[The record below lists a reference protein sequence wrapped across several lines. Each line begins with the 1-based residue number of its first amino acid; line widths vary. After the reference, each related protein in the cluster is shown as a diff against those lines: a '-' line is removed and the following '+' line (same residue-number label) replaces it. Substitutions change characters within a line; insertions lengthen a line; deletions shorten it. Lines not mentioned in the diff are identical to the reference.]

1 MISFP
6 TDKLR
11 KKTLFWTSKEIVF
24 LFNCSNSEKNSWNIL
39 VKTSGQFINS
49 FKFFLLIILF
59 YFRSLYRP
67 GCIKWTGFHFIYWP
81 THVHLTLFVQH
92 NLQTFSG
99 WPKVLVP
106 LWPGFWNR
114 KRNCWNKRKQS
125 VYYDR
130 NYKRFVRSTSNL
142 WSNSRQKFA
151 NLRWSY
157 NNVKFVVKWGCHQ
170 FWSDIR
176 IVF

>member
-1 MISFP
+1 MFQLF
-6 TDKLR
+6 KLR
-11 KKTLFWTSKEIVF
+11 KTRETNWWTHLINS
-24 LFNCSNSEKNSWNIL
+24 LSNSFE
-39 VKTSGQFINS
+39 V
-49 FKFFLLIILF
+49 FLLIILI

-67 GCIKWTGFHFIYWP
+67 GCIKWTGFHFINWP

-106 LWPGFWNR
+106 LWPGFRNRNR
-114 KRNCWNKRKQS
+114 KWWNQRKQS

-157 NNVKFVVKWGCHQ
+157 NNVKFIVKWGCHQ
-170 FWSDIR
+170 FWSNIR
-176 IVF
+176 IVFNSCLKKNQIVNGN